1 MRKYKKHVEE
11 TYQAIR
17 EENKDFL
24 TGELRETIEQNRN
37 DKGRSK
43 ANVWLITLFCILI
56 MLCMGSF
63 LLFRAGKFASNL
75 ITESTTLAVLN
86 ENLKKTYMNGELDS
100 VYMTKKKGRQPIYF
114 TVYYTSETESLY
126 MESTFVVIIDKTYK
140 TDTDTQY
147 TEHTEF
153 LGFSL
158 DYKKTKSTETGADRD
173 KLYNTK
179 IDAYLDTGE
188 ERYLITYEEL
198 SINESE
204 NFQEYL
210 EKTIKKL

>member
-24 TGELRETIEQNRN
+24 TGKLRETIEQNRN

-43 ANVWLITLFCILI
+43 ANVWLIILFCILI

-114 TVYYTSETESLY
+114 TVYHTSETESLY

-198 SINESE
+198 SLNESE

>member
-1 MRKYKKHVEE
+1 
-11 TYQAIR
+11 
-17 EENKDFL
+17 
-24 TGELRETIEQNRN
+24 
-37 DKGRSK
+37 
-43 ANVWLITLFCILI
+43 
-56 MLCMGSF
+56 
-63 LLFRAGKFASNL
+63 
-75 ITESTTLAVLN
+75 
-86 ENLKKTYMNGELDS
+86 
-100 VYMTKKKGRQPIYF
+100 
-114 TVYYTSETESLY
+114 
-126 MESTFVVIIDKTYK
+126 MESTFVVLIDKTYK

-198 SINESE
+198 SLNESE